1 MKKGRMFS
9 GIKLV
14 FEKIFIVFA
23 RSSEWIL
30 LLLAVII
37 FYDVL
42 MRYLFVRPT
51 IWALEISEYLLV
63 YICFAG
69 VTEAQRLKAHIKMR
83 FFFSKFP
90 EVIQLYL
97 NLIFT
102 LFTILF
108 SFIIFLGAYDLTVSA
123 FRLDSMSNT
132 LLETPLF
139 IPYALVPIGMGFL
152 TLQSLFDMVESIG
165 EVIGFHRSRR
175 VR

>member
-1 MKKGRMFS
+1 MKKERIFS

-30 LLLAVII
+30 LLLALII

-42 MRYLFVRPT
+42 MRYLFARPT

-69 VTEAQRLKAHIKMR
+69 VTEAQRLRAHIKMR
-83 FFFSKFP
+83 FFFNKFP
-90 EVIQLYL
+90 EVMQLYL

-102 LFTILF
+102 LLTILF
-108 SFIIFLGAYDLTVSA
+108 GFIIFLGAYDLAVSA
-123 FRLDSMSNT
+123 FRLDAMSNT

-152 TLQSLFDMVESIG
+152 TL
-165 EVIGFHRSRR
+165 
-175 VR
+175 

>member
-83 FFFSKFP
+83 FFFSRFP
-90 EVIQLYL
+90 EVIQLYM
-97 NLIFT
+97 NLVFT
-102 LFTILF
+102 LLTILF

-152 TLQSLFDMVESIG
+152 TLQALFDMVESIG

-175 VR
+175 AR

>member
-1 MKKGRMFS
+1 MKAGRIFS
-9 GIKLV
+9 GLKLI

-30 LLLAVII
+30 LFLALII

-69 VTEAQRLKAHIKMR
+69 ITEAQRLKAHIRMR

-90 EVIQLYL
+90 EGVQLYL
-97 NLIFT
+97 NLTFII
-102 LFTILF
+102 LTILF
-108 SFIIFLGAYDLTVSA
+108 GFIIFLGAYDLTVNA
-123 FRLDSMSNT
+123 FRLDAMSNT

-152 TLQSLFDMVESIG
+152 TLQSLFDMFESIR

-175 VR
+175 AR

>member
-1 MKKGRMFS
+1 MKKERIFS
-9 GIKLV
+9 GIKLI

-30 LLLAVII
+30 LLLALII

-42 MRYLFVRPT
+42 MRYLFARPT

-69 VTEAQRLKAHIKMR
+69 VTEAQRLRAHIKMR
-83 FFFSKFP
+83 FFFNKFP

-102 LFTILF
+102 LLTILF
-108 SFIIFLGAYDLTVSA
+108 SFIIFLGAYDLAVTA
-123 FRLDSMSNT
+123 FRLDAMSNT

-175 VR
+175 AR